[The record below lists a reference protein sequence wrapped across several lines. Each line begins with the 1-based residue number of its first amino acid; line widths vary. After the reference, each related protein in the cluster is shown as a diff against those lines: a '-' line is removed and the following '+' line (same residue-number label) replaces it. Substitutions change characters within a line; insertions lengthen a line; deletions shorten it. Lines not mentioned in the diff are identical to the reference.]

1 MEVVKTFKGK
11 MIFTPGNIIYSST
24 QLLNLEKPNL
34 KYEKLLTVMKINKIK
49 INKLHE
55 VIKNFK
61 KQSFHVLGDTIIDS
75 ITDTILIGGQTKTPT
90 LSVLYQNRKQFLG
103 GAAIVARHISAS
115 GAKVEFTTVVG
126 KDLLG
131 RETIKKLKKEKIKV
145 NAIFDENRPTT
156 EKNAIVTDNYR
167 LLKIILK

>member
-49 INKLHE
+49 FNKLHE

-61 KQSFHVLGDTIIDS
+61 NNLFM
-75 ITDTILIGGQTKTPT
+75 
-90 LSVLYQNRKQFLG
+90 F
-103 GAAIVARHISAS
+103 
-115 GAKVEFTTVVG
+115 
-126 KDLLG
+126 
-131 RETIKKLKKEKIKV
+131 
-145 NAIFDENRPTT
+145 
-156 EKNAIVTDNYR
+156 
-167 LLKIILK
+167 